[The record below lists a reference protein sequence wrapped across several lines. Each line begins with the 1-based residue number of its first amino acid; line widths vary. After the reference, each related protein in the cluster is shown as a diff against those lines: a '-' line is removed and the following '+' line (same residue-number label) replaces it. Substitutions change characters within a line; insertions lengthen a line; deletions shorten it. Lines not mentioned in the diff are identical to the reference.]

1 MTGDHCDPRVVRSRQ
16 RVVEAAIELLRGG
29 GAPALTIEAA
39 AASSGVAKTT
49 IYRHF
54 ANRDAL
60 HVAALEACEGAKSLD
75 DTGDIHADIESWM
88 QRFAVALRTADF
100 ASLLPTVIDAAERS
114 PQMALLATAMTAQR
128 RSVLVGRL
136 REAISRG
143 ELLPGADAD
152 FLAGQLASPLFYRRF
167 ISRQPLPPRYVSQ
180 VVDAVLGAL
189 LAPLPAPAV
198 EPALTPPRSR
208 RRATSPPSA
217 SGRGARSPQQR

>member
-1 MTGDHCDPRVVRSRQ
+1 MTTDRCDPRVVRSRQ
-16 RVVEAAIELLRGG
+16 RVVEAAIDLLRTG

-39 AASSGVAKTT
+39 AAGSGVAKTT
-49 IYRHF
+49 IYRLF

-60 HVAALEACEGAKSLD
+60 HVAAIEACEAAKGLD
-75 DTGDIHADIESWM
+75 DTGDIYADIEAWM

-114 PQMALLATAMTAQR
+114 PQMARMAMEMTAQR

-136 REAISRG
+136 RSAIKSG
-143 ELLPGADAD
+143 ELIPDADAE

-180 VVDAVLGAL
+180 VVRAVLAPTLTPPLSRRRAATPPSASERGAR
-189 LAPLPAPAV
+189 
-198 EPALTPPRSR
+198 PPRSR
-208 RRATSPPSA
+208 
-217 SGRGARSPQQR
+217 